1 MALVRELVAAD
12 IPAIFAVRL
21 STTESA
27 ITEERLKD
35 LGITPETTAAAIR
48 NNLKGWVAELDGEVT
63 GFVMGDKNT
72 GEVTVLALRP
82 ESEGLGLG
90 KQLMQQVSEW
100 LFAMGHDE
108 LWLLTGAIPTFR
120 AYGFYQA
127 IGWQPT
133 GERIDANEKFILRRA

>member
-1 MALVRELVAAD
+1 MERVRELVAAD
-12 IPAIFAVRL
+12 IPAIFAVRV
-21 STTESA
+21 STTENA
-27 ITEERLKD
+27 INEAQLTE
-35 LGITPETTAAAIR
+35 LGITPESTEAAIR
-48 NNLKGWVAELDGEVT
+48 DNLKGWVAEVDGEVT

-82 ESEGLGLG
+82 EHEGRGLG

-108 LWLLTGAIPTFR
+108 LWLLTGAIPSFR

-133 GERIDANEKFILRRA
+133 GERVDANEKFILRRA

>member
-12 IPAIFAVRL
+12 IPAIFAVRV
-21 STTESA
+21 STTENA
-27 ITEERLKD
+27 INEAQLND
-35 LGITPETTAAAIR
+35 LGITPESTEAAICD
-48 NNLKGWVAELDGEVT
+48 NLKGWVAEVDGEVT

-82 ESEGLGLG
+82 ESEGRGLG

-108 LWLLTGAIPTFR
+108 LWLLTGAIPSFR

-133 GERIDANEKFILRRA
+133 GERVDANEKFILRRA